1 MNCPDMMKEAVD
13 VRVVAAVDGDS
24 NSMPAPAE
32 AFDGMVLEVEQQAS
46 VQHIVW
52 AHHSMVAQP
61 DVPADCLDTL
71 TWEAVD

>member
-24 NSMPAPAE
+24 KNSMPAPAE
-32 AFDGMVLEVEQQAS
+32 AFDGMVLEVEQQTS

-52 AHHSMVAQP
+52 AYHSMVAQP
-61 DVPADCLDTL
+61 DVPADALDMAK
-71 TWEAVD
+71 AVD